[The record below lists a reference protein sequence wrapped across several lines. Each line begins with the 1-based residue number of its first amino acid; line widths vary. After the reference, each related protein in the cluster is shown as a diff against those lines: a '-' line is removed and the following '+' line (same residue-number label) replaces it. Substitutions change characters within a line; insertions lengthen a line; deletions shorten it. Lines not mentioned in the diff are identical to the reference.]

1 VHLEFEWHAF
11 IELSNDR
18 PVGMSI
24 GAMPWSS
31 IDRYGERHGIAGDEF
46 DRFARLM
53 REMDTAFLGWH
64 RRRDEAQRTK
74 P

>member
-1 VHLEFEWHAF
+1 
-11 IELSNDR
+11 
-18 PVGMSI
+18 MSI